1 MDPTLEDPPLI
12 ATIIIAILILG
23 VLVLVHEMGHFLAAK
38 QFGIGVEKFSLGFG
52 PKLIGKKY
60 GETEYMISAIPLGG
74 YVKLMGQEV
83 SDFPAKKKGGEGPE
97 GADEGEPSGPE
108 VPPEKSFALRPVSQ
122 RLWVV
127 LAGPVF
133 NLVFA
138 VLVFWGVTLLGT
150 PYFAPSIAQVLPG
163 KPAQLAGVEP
173 GDEVIAIDGA
183 PVKRWD
189 ELVKA
194 VRESEGKPLDFRIRR
209 GLRELDLTIRPE
221 VMSTKTLMGK
231 SIRRKM
237 IGVQTGGVLRLGA
250 YPEGK
255 SPDPITAMGRALGQV
270 WGIIAQTGQAV
281 SMIFRGAVPVREAL
295 GGPLLIGERAGWHCQ
310 AGGVNCVFFASFL
323 SINLAILNLLPIP
336 VLDGGHIFFYLIEG
350 VRRKPLNLRTRE
362 VAQQVGFFFIIL
374 LMIYAFYNDIMRFV
388 APMP

>member
-1 MDPTLEDPPLI
+1 MI
-12 ATIIIAILILG
+12 ATIVIAILILG
-23 VLVLVHEMGHFLAAK
+23 VLVFVHELGHFLAAK

-52 PKLIGKKY
+52 RKLIGKKH
-60 GETEYMISAIPLGG
+60 GETEYMISLIPLGG

-83 SDFPAKKKGGEGPE
+83 SDFPVKKQDRDDGGETVN
-97 GADEGEPSGPE
+97 AEPPDPE
-108 VPPEKSFALRPVSQ
+108 VPPEKSFALRPVRQ

-133 NLVFA
+133 NLIFA
-138 VLVFWGVTLLGT
+138 VLVFWGVSLAGT
-150 PYFAPSIAQVLPG
+150 PYIAPSIAKVFSG
-163 KPAQLAGVEP
+163 KPAHLAGMKP
-173 GDEVIAIDGA
+173 GDEVLAINGKR
-183 PVKRWD
+183 VKRWD

-194 VRESEGKPLDFRIRR
+194 VRGNVEGALDFRIRR
-209 GLRELDLTIRPE
+209 GERELNLRIRPE
-221 VMSTKTLMGK
+221 VVSRPTLTGK
-231 SIRRKM
+231 PFKRKM
-237 IGVQTGGVLRLGA
+237 IGVQTEGVLRLGA

-281 SMIFRGAVPVREAL
+281 GLIFRGTVPVRDAL
-295 GGPLLIGERAGWHCQ
+295 GGPIMIGERAGWHCQ
-310 AGGVNCVFFASFL
+310 AGAVNCLFFASFL

-362 VAQQVGFFFIIL
+362 IAQQVGFFFIIL
-374 LMIYAFYNDIMRFV
+374 LMVFAFYNDIMRFM
-388 APMP
+388 APTP